1 MKAYRVWEARSILRC
16 RKQQLNPLVLH
27 VLMRGLMAEALQ
39 DEANVVLVKPI
50 SFTQLRDLAAR
61 LKLLVIGSWW
71 LVVGSKSR
79 SIAVVSCF

>member
-1 MKAYRVWEARSILRC
+1 
-16 RKQQLNPLVLH
+16 
-27 VLMRGLMAEALQ
+27 MAEALQ